1 MMLHRVLCL
10 VAGYVFGLFQT
21 GYFVG
26 KHMNVDIRTKGSG
39 NSGTTNALR
48 VLGPKAGAV
57 VFAGDVG
64 KSVVLC
70 LIVRAIYSKI
80 MPDAALLMM
89 LYGGFGVILGHNY
102 PFYLNFKGG
111 KGIAATGG
119 FIISLLDWR
128 ITLICALGFVLPI
141 AITRY
146 VSLGS
151 LIAEALVLITWIL
164 FGRQLMPALAEGYF
178 MEATVIVFLIAA
190 LAYWRHRANIGR
202 LIKGCE
208 NKISFRKKKE
218 N

>member
-1 MMLHRVLCL
+1 MLHRVLCL

-119 FIISLLDWR
+119 FIVSLLDWR

-141 AITRY
+141 VITRY

-164 FGRQLMPALAEGYF
+164 WGRQLMPALAEGYF
-178 MEATVIVFLIAA
+178 MEATFMVFLVVA

-208 NKISFRKKKE
+208 NKISFHKKKE

>member
-1 MMLHRVLCL
+1 MMLHRILCL
-10 VAGYVFGLFQT
+10 LAGYVFGLFQT

-26 KHMNVDIRTKGSG
+26 KYLKTDIRTKGSG

-57 VFAGDVG
+57 VLLGDVS
-64 KSVVLC
+64 KSVILC
-70 LIVRAIYSKI
+70 LLVRAVYSKI
-80 MPDAALLMM
+80 QPDAALLMM

-119 FIISLLDWR
+119 LVIALLDWR
-128 ITLICALGFVLPI
+128 ILLAGLLGLVLPI
-141 AITRY
+141 ALTRY

-151 LIAEALVLITWIL
+151 LVGEAVLLIAWIIW
-164 FGRQLMPALAEGYF
+164 GRDLAPALAEGYF
-178 MEATVIVFLIAA
+178 VESVVIVFLIAA

-202 LIKGCE
+202 LLKGCE
-208 NKISFRKKKE
+208 NKISFRKQKE
-218 N
+218 S

>member
-1 MMLHRVLCL
+1 MLHRILCL

-26 KHMNVDIRTKGSG
+26 KHMDVDIRTKGSG

-119 FIISLLDWR
+119 LIIAMLDWR
-128 ITLICALGFVLPI
+128 IFILCLLGFVLPI

-151 LIAEALVLITWIL
+151 LIAEALLVVSWLLW
-164 FGRQLMPALAEGYF
+164 GRQLMPSLAEGYF
-178 MEATVIVFLIAA
+178 VETLIIVILIAA

-202 LIKGCE
+202 LLKGCE
-208 NKISFRKKKE
+208 NKIGSGKKKE

>member
-1 MMLHRVLCL
+1 MMLHRILCL

-26 KHMNVDIRTKGSG
+26 KYLDVDIRTKGSG

-57 VFAGDVG
+57 VFVGDVG
-64 KSVVLC
+64 KSVALC
-70 LIVRAIYSKI
+70 LLVRALYSKM

-102 PFYLNFKGG
+102 PFYLQFKGG

-119 FIISLLDWR
+119 LILSFLDWR
-128 ITLICALGFVLPI
+128 IGLICALGFVLPI

-151 LIAEALVLITWIL
+151 LIAEALVLITWL
-164 FGRQLMPALAEGYF
+164 LWGRQLMPVLAEEYF
-178 MEATVIVFLIAA
+178 MEATVIVALVMA

-202 LIKGCE
+202 LLRGCE

>member
-70 LIVRAIYSKI
+70 LIVRAVYSKI
-80 MPDAALLMM
+80 LPDAALLMM

-102 PFYLNFKGG
+102 PFYLKFKGG

-202 LIKGCE
+202 LLKGCE

>member
-1 MMLHRVLCL
+1 MLHRVLCL

-70 LIVRAIYSKI
+70 LIVRAIFSKI

-119 FIISLLDWR
+119 FLISLLDWR

-190 LAYWRHRANIGR
+190 LAYWRHRATIGR

>member
-26 KHMNVDIRTKGSG
+26 KHMDVDIRTKGSG

-64 KSVVLC
+64 KSVLLC

-80 MPDAALLMM
+80 MPDAAILMM

-111 KGIAATGG
+111 KGFAATGG
-119 FIISLLDWR
+119 LIIAMLDWR
-128 ITLICALGFVLPI
+128 IFVFIISVFIVVVLLTRIVSAASMLAAICFPI
-141 AITRY
+141 AQLI
-146 VSLGS
+146 LGETQ
-151 LIAEALVLITWIL
+151 LIPIVLGVVLAAIVVIMHRGNIVRIFKGEEKKFT
-164 FGRQLMPALAEGYF
+164 FGKA
-178 MEATVIVFLIAA
+178 
-190 LAYWRHRANIGR
+190 
-202 LIKGCE
+202 KG
-208 NKISFRKKKE
+208 
-218 N
+218 

>member
-1 MMLHRVLCL
+1 MLHRVLCL
-10 VAGYVFGLFQT
+10 LAGYVFGLFQT

-26 KHMNVDIRTKGSG
+26 KYLKTDIRTKGSG

-57 VFAGDVG
+57 VFVGDVG
-64 KSVVLC
+64 KSVLLC
-70 LIVRAIYSKI
+70 LIVRAIYSRI
-80 MPDAALLMM
+80 MPEATLLMM

-119 FIISLLDWR
+119 LVIAMLDWR
-128 ITLICALGFVLPI
+128 ILIVCLLGFVLPI

-151 LIAEALVLITWIL
+151 LIAEALVFLTWL
-164 FGRQLMPALAEGYF
+164 LWGRQLMPALAEGYF
-178 MEATVIVFLIAA
+178 AEATVIVFLIAA

-202 LIKGCE
+202 LMKGCE
-208 NKISFRKKKE
+208 NKISFHKKKE

>member
-1 MMLHRVLCL
+1 MLHRIVCL
-10 VAGYVFGLFQT
+10 LAGYVFGLFQT

-26 KHMNVDIRTKGSG
+26 KHLNVDIRSKGSG

-57 VFAGDVG
+57 VFVGDVG
-64 KSVVLC
+64 KSVLLC

-80 MPDAALLMM
+80 MPDAALMMM

-119 FIISLLDWR
+119 LVIAMLDWR
-128 ITLICALGFVLPI
+128 ILIIGFLGFVLPI

-164 FGRQLMPALAEGYF
+164 WGDELKPVLAQGYF
-178 MEATVIVFLIAA
+178 VETIVIVFMITA

-202 LIKGCE
+202 LIRGCE
-208 NKISFRKKKE
+208 NKISFRRKKE

>member
-1 MMLHRVLCL
+1 MMLHRILCL

-26 KHMNVDIRTKGSG
+26 KHMDVDIRTRGSG

-64 KSVVLC
+64 KSVLLC
-70 LIVRAIYSKI
+70 MIVRAIYSKI
-80 MPDAALLMM
+80 MPDAAILMM

-119 FIISLLDWR
+119 LIIAMLDWR
-128 ITLICALGFVLPI
+128 IFIVCLLGFVLPI

-151 LIAEALVLITWIL
+151 LIAEALLVVSWLLW
-164 FGRQLMPALAEGYF
+164 GRQLAPVLAEGYYT
-178 MEATVIVFLIAA
+178 ETCIIVFLIAA

-202 LIKGCE
+202 LLRGCE
-208 NKISFRKKKE
+208 NKIGSGKKKE

>member
-26 KHMNVDIRTKGSG
+26 KRMDVDIRTKGSG
-39 NSGTTNALR
+39 NCGTTNALR
-48 VLGPKAGAV
+48 VLGFKAGAV
-57 VFAGDVG
+57 VFIGDLG
-64 KSVVLC
+64 KSVLLC
-70 LIVRAIYSKI
+70 LLVRALYSKM
-80 MPDAALLMM
+80 MPDAAILMM

-102 PFYLNFKGG
+102 PFYLQFKGG

-119 FIISLLDWR
+119 LVLSLLDWR
-128 ITLICALGFVLPI
+128 IGLMFVLGMALPI
-141 AITRY
+141 LITRY

-151 LIAEALVLITWIL
+151 LIGEALLFVAWLIWGRELMPTLAEA
-164 FGRQLMPALAEGYF
+164 YF
-178 MEATVIVFLIAA
+178 TEATVIVALISA

-202 LIKGCE
+202 LLKGCE

>member
-1 MMLHRVLCL
+1 MLHRVLCL
-10 VAGYVFGLFQT
+10 VAGYIFGLFQT

-26 KHMNVDIRTKGSG
+26 KHMKVDIRTKGSG

>member
-1 MMLHRVLCL
+1 
-10 VAGYVFGLFQT
+10 
-21 GYFVG
+21 
-26 KHMNVDIRTKGSG
+26 
-39 NSGTTNALR
+39 
-48 VLGPKAGAV
+48 
-57 VFAGDVG
+57 
-64 KSVVLC
+64 
-70 LIVRAIYSKI
+70 
-80 MPDAALLMM
+80 
-89 LYGGFGVILGHNY
+89 
-102 PFYLNFKGG
+102 
-111 KGIAATGG
+111 IAATGG
-119 FIISLLDWR
+119 LVIAMLDWR
-128 ITLICALGFVLPI
+128 ILIVCFLGFVLPI

>member
-1 MMLHRVLCL
+1 MLHRILCL

-26 KHMNVDIRTKGSG
+26 KHMDVDIRTKGSG

-80 MPDAALLMM
+80 MPDAAILMM

-119 FIISLLDWR
+119 LIIAMLDWR
-128 ITLICALGFVLPI
+128 IFIVCLLGFVLPI

-151 LIAEALVLITWIL
+151 LIAEALLVVSWLLW
-164 FGRQLMPALAEGYF
+164 GRQLTPALAEGYF
-178 MEATVIVFLIAA
+178 AETCIIVLLIAA

-202 LIKGCE
+202 LLRGCE
-208 NKISFRKKKE
+208 NKIGSGKKKE

>member
-1 MMLHRVLCL
+1 MLHRVLCL

-70 LIVRAIYSKI
+70 LIVRAVYSKI
-80 MPDAALLMM
+80 LPDAALLMM

-102 PFYLNFKGG
+102 PFYLKFKGG

-128 ITLICALGFVLPI
+128 ITLICALGFLLPI

>member
-1 MMLHRVLCL
+1 MMLHRILCL

-26 KHMNVDIRTKGSG
+26 KHMDVDIRTKGSG

-80 MPDAALLMM
+80 MPDAAILMM

-119 FIISLLDWR
+119 LIIAMLDWR
-128 ITLICALGFVLPI
+128 IFIVCLLGFVLPI

-151 LIAEALVLITWIL
+151 LIAEALLVVSWLLW
-164 FGRQLMPALAEGYF
+164 GRQLTPALAEGYF
-178 MEATVIVFLIAA
+178 AETCIIVLLIAA

-202 LIKGCE
+202 LLRGCE
-208 NKISFRKKKE
+208 NKIGSGKKKE

>member
-1 MMLHRVLCL
+1 MLHRVLCL

-26 KHMNVDIRTKGSG
+26 KHMDVDIRTKGSG

-64 KSVVLC
+64 KSVLLC

-80 MPDAALLMM
+80 MPDAAILMM

-119 FIISLLDWR
+119 LIIAMLDWR
-128 ITLICALGFVLPI
+128 IFIVCLLGFVLPI

-151 LIAEALVLITWIL
+151 LIAEALLVVSWLLW
-164 FGRQLMPALAEGYF
+164 GRQLAPVMAEGYF
-178 MEATVIVFLIAA
+178 TETVIIVFLIAA

-202 LIKGCE
+202 LLRGCE
-208 NKISFRKKKE
+208 NKIGSGKKKE

>member
-26 KHMNVDIRTKGSG
+26 KHLNVDIRTKGSG

-57 VFAGDVG
+57 VFVGDVG

-141 AITRY
+141 AVTRY

-164 FGRQLMPALAEGYF
+164 WGRQLMPALAEAYF
-178 MEATVIVFLIAA
+178 MEATIIVFMISA

>member
-1 MMLHRVLCL
+1 
-10 VAGYVFGLFQT
+10 
-21 GYFVG
+21 
-26 KHMNVDIRTKGSG
+26 MNVDIRTKGSG

-178 MEATVIVFLIAA
+178 MEATVIVILIAA

>member
-1 MMLHRVLCL
+1 MFHRILCL

-26 KHMNVDIRTKGSG
+26 KQLNVDIRTKGSG

-70 LIVRAIYSKI
+70 LIVRAIYGKI

-119 FIISLLDWR
+119 LIIAMLDWR
-128 ITLICALGFVLPI
+128 IFIVCLLGFVLPI

-151 LIAEALVLITWIL
+151 LIAEALLVVTWL
-164 FGRQLMPALAEGYF
+164 LWGRQLTPALAESYF
-178 MEATVIVFLIAA
+178 AETAIIVFFIAA

-202 LIKGCE
+202 LLKGCE
-208 NKISFRKKKE
+208 NKIGSGKKKE
-218 N
+218 S

>member
-1 MMLHRVLCL
+1 MLHRILCL

-26 KHMNVDIRTKGSG
+26 KYLNVDIRTKGSG

-57 VFAGDVG
+57 VFVGDVG
-64 KSVVLC
+64 KSVILC
-70 LIVRAIYSKI
+70 LLVRTLYSKM
-80 MPDAALLMM
+80 MPDSALLMM

-102 PFYLNFKGG
+102 PFYLQFKGG

-119 FIISLLDWR
+119 LILSFLDWR
-128 ITLICALGFVLPI
+128 IGLVCALGFVLPI

-164 FGRQLMPALAEGYF
+164 WGAELAPVLAAEYF
-178 MEATVIVFLIAA
+178 AEATVIVALVTA

-202 LIKGCE
+202 LVRGCE
-208 NKISFRKKKE
+208 NKISFLKKKE

>member
-1 MMLHRVLCL
+1 MLHRVLCL

-89 LYGGFGVILGHNY
+89 LYKCSVLTKRLPLKVHR
-102 PFYLNFKGG
+102 K
-111 KGIAATGG
+111 
-119 FIISLLDWR
+119 SL
-128 ITLICALGFVLPI
+128 
-141 AITRY
+141 TRLLL
-146 VSLGS
+146 S
-151 LIAEALVLITWIL
+151 
-164 FGRQLMPALAEGYF
+164 
-178 MEATVIVFLIAA
+178 
-190 LAYWRHRANIGR
+190 
-202 LIKGCE
+202 
-208 NKISFRKKKE
+208 
-218 N
+218 

>member
-1 MMLHRVLCL
+1 MMLHRILCL

-26 KHMNVDIRTKGSG
+26 KIMNTDIRTKGSG

-57 VFAGDVG
+57 VFVGDVG
-64 KSVVLC
+64 KSVLLC
-70 LIVRAIYSKI
+70 LIVRAIYSRI
-80 MPDAALLMM
+80 LPDAAVLMM

-102 PFYLNFKGG
+102 PFYLKFKGG

-119 FIISLLDWR
+119 MIIAMLDWR
-128 ITLICALGFVLPI
+128 ILIVCLLGFVLPI

-151 LIAEALVLITWIL
+151 LIAEALLVITWL
-164 FGRQLMPALAEGYF
+164 LWGRQLTPVMAEGYF
-178 MEATVIVFLIAA
+178 GETIILVVLIAA

-202 LIKGCE
+202 LLKGCE
-208 NKISFRKKKE
+208 NKIGSGKKKE

>member
-1 MMLHRVLCL
+1 MMLHRILCL

-26 KHMNVDIRTKGSG
+26 KHLDVDIRTKGSG

-57 VFAGDVG
+57 VFVGDVS
-64 KSVVLC
+64 KSLVLC
-70 LIVRAIYSKI
+70 LLVRTLYSKM
-80 MPDAALLMM
+80 MPDVALLMM

-102 PFYLNFKGG
+102 PFYLQFKGG

-119 FIISLLDWR
+119 MIFSLLDWR
-128 ITLICALGFVLPI
+128 IGLICALGFVLPI

-164 FGRQLMPALAEGYF
+164 WGRQLMPALAEEYF
-178 MEATVIVFLIAA
+178 MEATVIVALVMA

-202 LIKGCE
+202 LLRGCE

>member
-1 MMLHRVLCL
+1 MVHRILCL

-26 KHMNVDIRTKGSG
+26 KHLDVDIRSKGSG

-57 VFAGDVG
+57 VFVGDVG
-64 KSVVLC
+64 KSVLLC
-70 LIVRAIYSKI
+70 LIVRAVYSKF
-80 MPDAALLMM
+80 MPDAAMLMM

-119 FIISLLDWR
+119 LIIAMLDWR
-128 ITLICALGFVLPI
+128 IFIVCLLGFVLPI
-141 AITRY
+141 AVTRY

-151 LIAEALVLITWIL
+151 LIAEALLVVSWLVW
-164 FGRQLMPALAEGYF
+164 GRQLSPVLAEGYF
-178 MEATVIVFLIAA
+178 TETVVIVFLIAA

-202 LIKGCE
+202 LLRGCE
-208 NKISFRKKKE
+208 NKIGSGKKKE

>member
-10 VAGYVFGLFQT
+10 VAGYVFGLFQP

-111 KGIAATGG
+111 KGIVATGG

-151 LIAEALVLITWIL
+151 LIAEALVLTTWIL
-164 FGRQLMPALAEGYF
+164 WGHPLMPALAEGYF
-178 MEATVIVFLIAA
+178 MEATMIVCLIVA

-208 NKISFRKKKE
+208 NKISFHKKKE